1 MDDDSEALARA
12 LSCWFRNAGTATA
25 DRMPMM
31 ITTISSST
39 SVKPACS
46 LLRFLELWRR
56 WNSARWARSLDWRLE
71 VMEKRLVDWNTE

>member
-1 MDDDSEALARA
+1 
-12 LSCWFRNAGTATA
+12 
-25 DRMPMM
+25 M

-56 WNSARWARSLDWRLE
+56 WNSARLASSLLWKLE
-71 VMEKRLVDWNTE
+71 DMEVKRLDGPCLFTI

>member
-1 MDDDSEALARA
+1 M
-12 LSCWFRNAGTATA
+12 A

-39 SVKPACS
+39 NVKPACS

-71 VMEKRLVDWNTE
+71 VMEKRLFD

>member
-1 MDDDSEALARA
+1 MAE
-12 LSCWFRNAGTATA
+12 
-25 DRMPMM
+25 RMPMM

-56 WNSARWARSLDWRLE
+56 WNTARWAKSLDWRLE
-71 VMEKRLVDWNTE
+71 FMEKRLVD

>member
-1 MDDDSEALARA
+1 MAMAE
-12 LSCWFRNAGTATA
+12 
-25 DRMPMM
+25 RMPMM

-56 WNSARWARSLDWRLE
+56 WNTARWAKSLDWRLE
-71 VMEKRLVDWNTE
+71 VMEKRLVD